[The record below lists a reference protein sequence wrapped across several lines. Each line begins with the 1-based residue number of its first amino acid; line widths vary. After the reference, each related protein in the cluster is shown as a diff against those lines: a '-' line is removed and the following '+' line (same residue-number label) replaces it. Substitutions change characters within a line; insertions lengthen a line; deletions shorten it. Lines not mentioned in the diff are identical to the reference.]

1 MHGYSHKLLVTLV
14 IGVALLA
21 TGIIFKLLEINLL
34 PNNMAII
41 ALSLIPLSVAL
52 AYYVKLLGIKKS
64 PQKFI
69 INEIDERLV
78 ALKNEADAK
87 AFKIV
92 QGALFLT
99 YMGYT
104 LMVPKDVF
112 KSVGSWL
119 LMILMLIAFIS
130 QAILTMNVMIKE
142 NSKDK
147 KEV

>member
-1 MHGYSHKLLVTLV
+1 
-14 IGVALLA
+14 
-21 TGIIFKLLEINLL
+21 
-34 PNNMAII
+34 MAII
-41 ALSLIPLSVAL
+41 ALSLIPLSTAF
-52 AYYVKLLGIKKS
+52 AYYVKLAGIKKS

-92 QGALFLT
+92 QGALFFT

-104 LMVPKDVF
+104 LMFPKDVF
-112 KSVGSWL
+112 ESVGWWL
-119 LMILMLIAFIS
+119 LTILLLISFIS

-142 NSKDK
+142 NSKDI
-147 KEV
+147 EEE

>member
-1 MHGYSHKLLVTLV
+1 MNTHKVVRESKTIMLVTLV

-78 ALKNEADAK
+78 ALKMRQMPK
-87 AFKIV
+87 HLKLFK
-92 QGALFLT
+92 
-99 YMGYT
+99 
-104 LMVPKDVF
+104 VPCF
-112 KSVGSWL
+112 
-119 LMILMLIAFIS
+119 
-130 QAILTMNVMIKE
+130 
-142 NSKDK
+142 
-147 KEV
+147 